1 MVEFQEQ
8 RAEYARHY
16 HAQGH
21 DPEQALKEQAAR
33 GKPVPNAPVY
43 LESGTTGRAPVFGGK
58 GAEVM
63 GLGGEYD
70 RSRFLA
76 AVDGRYH
83 LGGGAL
89 TDVNYKASR
98 KTRTSKKTPYDF
110 GEFVISAG
118 KSWSIAIGMART
130 ALERALLKGIVDQA
144 ITRAVEHMESLARV
158 RVTRDGVTRW
168 EAPVGVQYA
177 DFDHAHNRRG
187 DSHCHRHIALM
198 RHAMCRDGRIRTLD
212 MSIFMQAQYEID
224 AVLKTE
230 LTRLACEAGY
240 ELEMTANGPELR
252 RVPKK
257 LREACSTGTQE
268 IAAFLKLQG
277 VDFERATHNQKAWA
291 NSKTKLAKV
300 KFDEQHLENITRE
313 KFASA
318 GFDYDTFDVAPER
331 ASYSV
336 PPERSAREAV
346 ALALEEFH
354 ERSDVVRSRYALSF
368 AAARYRGWAGDIAE
382 LATEID
388 RLFERG
394 YLVQRGD
401 GTGLAAKSGAKL
413 TSQFAI
419 ERERSA
425 VELYKRGVGKGQPV
439 GDTATL
445 RRVVEE
451 LEFDICVKRGDAAA
465 TLSAGQVAMI
475 ESALQSPDRVVVC
488 EGDPG
493 TGKTT
498 GMSAVYRVAHQAGWQ
513 CLGLAPSDQAR
524 DALSAAGVKCET
536 VQFATRSDAFW
547 EQVDAKTVIIVDE
560 AGMVDAADMRKLLVM
575 AEKRGARVQLVGD
588 RKQLQSV
595 GAGTPFARIASCAKK
610 LGTLV
615 ELTEMNR
622 ARTVENKALHL
633 LSRDDQVRALQKLM
647 QPSVAA
653 GDQVVLRDEL
663 RSGRRVTLLDV
674 TGRDGTVRAALDIS
688 AVSCPQVA
696 SWPRG
701 DLLKV
706 NSIQGDRLELSGP
719 GATSAMVTLEEGGPA
734 GRVWSNSSAAAR
746 YDYLARQYAEL
757 VPKERF
763 CTPIIVDTN
772 ADLAALTAAIRAKLS
787 IAGVFEVRTFESRH
801 LEVAQHLTSTTYA
814 EGDCIRINSKGEGF
828 AKGEVLR
835 VLYVERDRL
844 RVLAADGREKT
855 FIPSRDG
862 LRASLGEAETCR
874 LGVGDFV
881 RFTAKWPDADIRNGD
896 RGVITAIDGLGSAT
910 VDIVD
915 WEGVKRGTREL
926 ELGKGLVAL
935 RAGYVATVHALQGG
949 TMNRG
954 FYLAG
959 STSRNAFL
967 VGATRFRDGFTL
979 VADAGTKKRLEA
991 LALRVRRDQHKE
1003 PALPTA
1009 EDVARRFH
1017 RPAVNAAWPADRS
1030 RLFGADGRARFVAF
1044 PSKAEMTD
1052 DTMRYFLREAKRI
1065 HGDRCLIDGRPEF
1078 VALARRVALEN
1089 PDLCISVYQRK
1100 LRELP
1105 RNGAAAL
1112 GA

>member
-8 RAEYARHY
+8 RAEYARRY

-21 DPEQALKEQAAR
+21 DAEEAANEHAAR
-33 GKPVPNAPVY
+33 AKPVPKAQVY

-58 GAEVM
+58 GAAVM
-63 GLGGEYD
+63 GLAGDYD
-70 RSRFLA
+70 RVRFLA
-76 AVDGRYH
+76 AVVGRYQ
-83 LGGGAL
+83 LDGSTL

-187 DSHCHRHIALM
+187 DSHCHRHIAVM

-240 ELEMTANGPELR
+240 EIEMTAHGPELR

-268 IAAFLKLQG
+268 IAAFLELQG
-277 VDFERATHNQKAWA
+277 VDFERATHDQKAWA

-300 KFDEQHLENITRE
+300 KFDEQHLENITRQ

-318 GFDYDTFDVAPER
+318 GFDYDAFDVAPER
-331 ASYSV
+331 ASYPV
-336 PPERSAREAV
+336 PPAHSARDAV
-346 ALALEEFH
+346 ALALEELH

-382 LATEID
+382 LTAEID
-388 RLFERG
+388 HLFERG

-401 GTGLAAKSGAKL
+401 GTGLAAQGGAKL

-425 VELYKRGVGKGQPV
+425 VDLYKRSVGKGQAI
-439 GDTATL
+439 DDAATL
-445 RRVVEE
+445 RRVIEE
-451 LEFDICVKRGDAAA
+451 LERDIRAKTGDARAR
-465 TLSAGQVAMI
+465 LSDGQVAMI
-475 ESALQSPDRVVVC
+475 QSALLSPDRIVVC

-498 GMSAVYRVAHQAGWQ
+498 GMSAVNRVAHEAGWQ

-524 DALSAAGVKCET
+524 DALTAAGVQSET
-536 VQFATRSDAFW
+536 VQFAIRSDAFW
-547 EQVDAKTVIIVDE
+547 EQVDGKTVLIIDE
-560 AGMVDAADMRKLLVM
+560 AGMVDAADMRELLVA

-622 ARTVENKALHL
+622 ARTVQNKALHV

-653 GDQVVLRDEL
+653 GDRVALRHEL
-663 RSGRRVTLLDV
+663 RNGGRVTVVDV
-674 TGRDGTVRAALDIS
+674 VGRDGAVRTALDINAAS
-688 AVSCPQVA
+688 WLQVA
-696 SWPRG
+696 SWPCG
-701 DLLKV
+701 GLLKV
-706 NSIQGDRLELSGP
+706 TSVQGDRLELSGP
-719 GATSAMVTLEEGGPA
+719 GSTRAMLILEDGGPA

-746 YDYLARQYAEL
+746 YDFVARRYAEL
-757 VPKERF
+757 APKERF

-772 ADLAALTAAIRAKLS
+772 ADLGGLTAAIRAKLN

-801 LEVAQHLTSTTYA
+801 LEVAQHLTSTSY
-814 EGDCIRINSKGEGF
+814 EVGDCIRINSKGEGF
-828 AKGEVLR
+828 AKDEVLT
-835 VLYVERDRL
+835 VLLVERDRL
-844 RVLAADGREKT
+844 RVLTADGREKT

-881 RFTAKWPDADIRNGD
+881 RFTAKWSDADIRNGD
-896 RGVITAIDGLGSAT
+896 RGVITAIDVLGSAT
-910 VDIVD
+910 VEVID
-915 WEGVKRGTREL
+915 WDGVKRGTREL

-935 RAGYVATVHALQGG
+935 RAGYAATVHALQGG

-979 VADAGTKKRLEA
+979 VADIGTKKRLEA
-991 LALRVRRDQHKE
+991 LAVRVQRYQHKE

-1009 EDVARRFH
+1009 EDIARRFR

-1030 RLFGADGRARFVAF
+1030 QLFGVDGRARFVAF
-1044 PSKAEMTD
+1044 PAQAELTEE
-1052 DTMRYFLREAKRI
+1052 TMRYFLREAKRI
-1065 HGDRCLIDGRPEF
+1065 HGDRCLLDGQPEF
-1078 VALARRVALEN
+1078 VELACRVALEN
-1089 PDLCISVYQRK
+1089 PDGIAVCERRPQA
-1100 LRELP
+1100 LR
-1105 RNGAAAL
+1105 RSRVAAPE
-1112 GA
+1112 